1 MKPFKIVISF
11 MIMAAVLSVSSF
23 SAYAIGFEA
32 EEAYES
38 VFVIYSGDSLGSGFA
53 VGKDCIVTNAH
64 VITDSR
70 NVIVRTY
77 GGEQYSAYVIG
88 MDESQDIA
96 VLGVSDMEFPYLVM
110 SDPAGMNIGDDVY
123 AIGAP
128 KSMSYTLTKGVISAK
143 ERQVGAYRYI
153 QIDAAI
159 NEGNSGGPL
168 LNDSGQVIG
177 MNTLKMSDSEGIG
190 LTIPIKNVCAY
201 LEKLNIE
208 LDETGNVSGEIPSP
222 VQGDT
227 SAKAAEPDG
236 KKTDDN
242 TVKNISLPFI
252 TKAAF
257 AVAGISLIGNIILVI
272 LLVYQKRKNLVLKY
286 NPSER
291 TDFDI
296 DILE

>member
-1 MKPFKIVISF
+1 MKPLKIVFSF
-11 MIMAAVLSVSSF
+11 IIMAVVLFASSF
-23 SAYAIGFEA
+23 PTYAIGFAA

-64 VITDSR
+64 VISDSKHV
-70 NVIVRTY
+70 VIRTY
-77 GGEQYSAYVIG
+77 GGEECSAYVIG

-96 VLGVSDMEFPYLVM
+96 VLGVSDTKFPYLTVAD
-110 SDPAGMNIGDDVY
+110 SAGMNIGDDVY

-143 ERQVGAYRYI
+143 ERQVGDYSYI

-190 LTIPIKNVCAY
+190 LTIPIKNVCTY
-201 LEKLNIE
+201 LESLNIE
-208 LDETGNVSGEIPSP
+208 LDETGNVSGEIPLPS
-222 VQGDT
+222 QGDT
-227 SAKAAEPDG
+227 STKAAQPEG
-236 KKTDDN
+236 KKPDN
-242 TVKNISLPFI
+242 NTAKNISFPFI
-252 TKAAF
+252 TKVAF
-257 AVAGISLIGNIILVI
+257 VVAGISMIGNIILVI